1 MDKYLG
7 SSGKRIWTFRINF
20 VFLQAEKQKTSIMWR
35 SLCTVLLATLL
46 LSSCNRYQYPR
57 QLVEADSLLAY
68 SADSALL
75 LLSQWQPK
83 LRNASDADYHYFQ
96 LLQLAAEDKTY
107 VIHTSDS
114 IVRAL
119 ISYYEDADD
128 THQLTRVYYLA
139 GRVYRDM
146 QRMPEAL
153 EFFHKSLELLAHTRN
168 FQLQALI
175 SSQMGTILTLQKNY
189 TEALDFFKQAY
200 ELDSKENDLKSQTF
214 DLRDIANIYKN
225 TKNYSMALQYYKEA
239 LETAQEADLPDM
251 VGELYA
257 QLAYVYY
264 SQEDISQ
271 AKYYIE
277 KSLSDVNKDDTLCV
291 YSLAVEIFNGIGE
304 LDRAKTLLT
313 TLRQYD
319 NLYAKRFVS
328 ISYADIAKKEGNAAL
343 TFQYTDDYGRYTD
356 SIMTAN
362 NSSAIAKILA
372 MYNYNKKVE
381 EVNRLE
387 NTNRRHKMLLIV
399 VLLSVL
405 IVSYIVYEAWCSQR
419 RKQTETEI
427 NFANY
432 RSKQNQL
439 MQISQQAI
447 EEKNNE
453 LSRLKQKL
461 ESKDGENLNLQKQI
475 TALESEIIIA
485 QEEKAL
491 HEKKAEKAN
500 LTIINTELY
509 ATIRQ
514 RLHNPDMSQ
523 HLTTEEW
530 NEMDRVVN
538 QAFDGFSEQLRQYVP
553 KISVHE
559 YRVSLAL
566 KFGLKIK
573 DIAEIT
579 SHSMQALGSTRSRL
593 YAKAFGNKGVAADWD
608 KFISSL

>member
-46 LSSCNRYQYPR
+46 LSSCNRYQNPR

-75 LLSQWQPK
+75 LFSQWQPK

-119 ISYYEDADD
+119 
-128 THQLTRVYYLA
+128 
-139 GRVYRDM
+139 
-146 QRMPEAL
+146 
-153 EFFHKSLELLAHTRN
+153 
-168 FQLQALI
+168 
-175 SSQMGTILTLQKNY
+175 
-189 TEALDFFKQAY
+189 
-200 ELDSKENDLKSQTF
+200 
-214 DLRDIANIYKN
+214 
-225 TKNYSMALQYYKEA
+225 
-239 LETAQEADLPDM
+239 
-251 VGELYA
+251 
-257 QLAYVYY
+257 
-264 SQEDISQ
+264 
-271 AKYYIE
+271 
-277 KSLSDVNKDDTLCV
+277 
-291 YSLAVEIFNGIGE
+291 
-304 LDRAKTLLT
+304 
-313 TLRQYD
+313 
-319 NLYAKRFVS
+319 
-328 ISYADIAKKEGNAAL
+328 
-343 TFQYTDDYGRYTD
+343 
-356 SIMTAN
+356 AN

-538 QAFDGFSEQLRQYVP
+538 LAFDGFSEQLRQYVP